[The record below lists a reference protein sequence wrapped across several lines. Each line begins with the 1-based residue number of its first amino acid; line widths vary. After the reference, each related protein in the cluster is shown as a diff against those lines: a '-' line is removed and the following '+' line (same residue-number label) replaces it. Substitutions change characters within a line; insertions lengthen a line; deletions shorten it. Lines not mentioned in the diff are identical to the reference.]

1 MNRVDESVAD
11 LHIRGVRVAQAAR
24 IAVLGPLR
32 IGGVQPR
39 ITPRDR
45 VVLEALSIRVGD
57 NVTTDWLADALW
69 GETPPASAAK
79 NLQGCIARLRKVLG
93 PDAIETSASGYRLAL
108 HPTDV
113 DSHAFEHL
121 VQRARELLA
130 LREPD
135 RAAYVLDEA
144 LALYTGEPLEDLVG
158 WDLGVLEAERL
169 RELRLGAQELRVDAL
184 LAAGQHDEALPRA
197 RALMTE
203 QPLRERRHV
212 QLALAQY
219 RSGEQVEALA
229 TLRQLRERLRDELAV
244 DPGPEATALEQ
255 AILLQD
261 TDLLV
266 SAASGQGTTCPWPGL
281 TSYEVE
287 DRRVVLR
294 A

>member
-1 MNRVDESVAD
+1 MARV
-11 LHIRGVRVAQAAR
+11 
-24 IAVLGPLR
+24 AVLGQLR

-45 VVLEALSIRVGD
+45 VVLAALCIRVGD
-57 NVTTDWLADALW
+57 NVTADWLADALW
-69 GETPPASAAK
+69 GETPPASASK

-93 PDAIETSASGYRLAL
+93 HDGIETTATGYRLAL
-108 HPTDV
+108 SPEDV

-121 VQRARELLA
+121 VHRARELLA

-144 LALYTGEPLEDLVG
+144 LELFSGEPLEDLAG
-158 WDLGVLEAERL
+158 WDPGVLEADRL
-169 RELRLGAQELRVDAL
+169 REVRLGAEELRIDAL
-184 LAAGQHDEALPRA
+184 LASGQHDEALPRA
-197 RALMTE
+197 RTLLIE

-219 RSGEQVEALA
+219 RSGDQVEALA
-229 TLRQLRERLRDELAV
+229 TLRQLGQRLRDELGV

-261 TDLLV
+261 PDLMV
-266 SAASGQGTTCPWPGL
+266 SAASGQATTCPWP
-281 TSYEVE
+281 TT
-287 DRRVVLR
+287 
-294 A
+294 